1 MEESFGRY
9 LALCRHERVG
19 RYALEDAP
27 AWVFSDDGRRIL
39 WANAAGLAFLDI
51 RTLSGLA
58 RYRISETSPVSRR
71 LAYLATRGTT
81 GALERFRFFVGMRA
95 KPVACLC
102 ERLYLPDNDKPVL
115 AVAADAPAPSGESS
129 AAAGLLRL
137 LDQAGLAAALFDP
150 DGDLSGTTSALAA
163 SGLPADALAEVGDR
177 DGIDVLSGPAD
188 TGSLVLI
195 EDPMAIDLDELTI
208 EDSDESQAE
217 SEPAGDSA
225 PDSLE
230 PEDEAAQ
237 TAVNVPAD
245 LAGTEAFA
253 EAEPEEDATADQAEP
268 EPALAPEA
276 AEDAVDEGAETES
289 MDSEAE
295 DIPDTS
301 DEDGQAEDERPVEA
315 AADID
320 EPSIDDA
327 SIADASDETD
337 QTEDDDT
344 GQADAAS
351 GTEDQPSEAEAD
363 TENPL
368 KDDAVV
374 SGAPDTADG
383 IDETPAASEEETD
396 TEDAVAEDA
405 AGIGDAEPAVLQPER
420 SLDARSAT
428 AFAAVG
434 AALAAQ
440 TASTPPPSDT
450 AADADNDTDD
460 DRDRPVAEAEADTA
474 EAKDSSEAGT
484 AAEADEAEEAPVSH
498 EPEAV
503 TERIEDP
510 ADDPTAAAVASDD
523 GSAQTDAAQADR
535 SDADAAPGRK
545 RTVFDAIERLAVPLM
560 NLDLAKEPS
569 RLAPK
574 DDEPAEP
581 DVEPGNGTVPEPPVE
596 ASPALSP
603 TFVFRSR
610 TAPHRF
616 VWEMDEN
623 RRFSMITPDLADAVG
638 PVSGNVTGK
647 TWTEVAGTLGL
658 DNPRIAAT
666 IERGETWTGMR
677 VDWPV
682 DGTDKIVPVEL
693 TALPI
698 YDQSRTF
705 AGYRG
710 FGVCRTDRA
719 QTDAQAR
726 GLALA
731 QPLTAS
737 PASEADPI
745 ETAFGPSDGPDD
757 TSGATPDGQRP
768 DPAAFVTP
776 VLSEQPGPDRDIE
789 ERTGSETETDDLAA
803 PDTGPRET
811 EEAQADLSWQNY
823 LTAEA
828 LLRLFS
834 ETRTNADERAR
845 FEVLARTAGPDDD
858 ASGPDQ
864 DDGRPDGGPGGGS
877 EGGPD
882 RGPDAPSAE
891 TDTDREP
898 TDSSEAPENG
908 ADPLTRTAGAEPDA
922 EVHADAGPDRKPEA
936 DDDPQDEDSNV
947 VPLVRSEGRD
957 PNDKIHELSRPE
969 REAFLQIAE
978 ALGARMEGEDEDST
992 PGSDKPTGPTIE
1004 VVEPDAPVVALPS
1017 AFAIGRRDV
1026 PEGVLLDRLPIGV
1039 LLCRGAEVL
1048 FGNRAALDVLEY
1060 RSVADLRA
1068 AGGLESVFTDGAAA
1082 SSGDPD
1088 DEADRPITVRT
1099 RTGRTKSLVAR
1110 LYSVPWANDRALMI
1124 VLDDKAPPATPATP
1138 TALPQDSRVAEL
1150 ESILDTA
1157 TDGVLVMEN
1166 DGTIRAANK
1175 SAEALFGADRVDML
1189 GANLTDYLA
1198 PESHRSALDYID
1210 GLARNGVESV
1220 LNDGREVIGRTTT
1233 GGLIPM
1239 FMTIGRID
1247 RGAHSAKFC
1256 AVLRDITQWKK
1267 AEEDLTSARRQAETA
1282 SSQKS
1287 DFLAKI
1293 SHELRTPLNAIIGF
1307 SEVMLGE
1314 RLGPIGTERYKEY
1327 LSDIRASGDYIM
1339 SLINDLLDLSKI
1351 EAGKMDL
1358 TFEAVA
1364 VNDVLHNCV
1373 ALLQPEANRE
1383 RIIIRTSLSTSV
1395 PNVVAD
1401 ARSLQQIVL
1410 NLLSNAIKFNKKGG
1424 QVIVSSAYTE
1434 TGDVSVRVRDT
1445 GIGMSDEDLRLALE
1459 PFRQVQTTRPH
1470 TGGTGL
1476 GLPLTKALVEANRA
1490 SFSIDSTPQEGT
1502 MVEITFPSPRV
1513 LAE

>member
-9 LALCRHERVG
+9 LALCRHDRVG
-19 RYALEDAP
+19 RYAFEDAP

-39 WANAAGLAFLDI
+39 WANAAGLEFLDI

-58 RYRISETSPVSRR
+58 RYRFSETSPVSRR
-71 LAYLATRGTT
+71 LAHLATRGTT

-102 ERLYLPDNDKPVL
+102 ERLYLPDDGKPVL
-115 AVAADAPAPSGESS
+115 AVAADAPAASGDLP
-129 AAAGLLRL
+129 AAAGFLHV

-150 DGDLSGTTSALAA
+150 DGELFATTSALDA
-163 SGLPADALAEVGDR
+163 SGLPAEALAGQPDH
-177 DGIDVLSGPAD
+177 DGIDVLAGPDDA
-188 TGSLVLI
+188 GALILV
-195 EDPMAIDLDELTI
+195 EDPEAIEADAWAVDETDDDAP
-208 EDSDESQAE
+208 ENGAAEGDEAAVEPVPVETDEPDSDAVAEEAAASATDRADAEPIAETEYEDASPESAPSE
-217 SEPAGDSA
+217 SEPVERPETEAEAAPLDDTDAEGPDIAPSDA
-225 PDSLE
+225 EATPTIEWPDS
-230 PEDEAAQ
+230 
-237 TAVNVPAD
+237 
-245 LAGTEAFA
+245 
-253 EAEPEEDATADQAEP
+253 
-268 EPALAPEA
+268 
-276 AEDAVDEGAETES
+276 
-289 MDSEAE
+289 
-295 DIPDTS
+295 
-301 DEDGQAEDERPVEA
+301 
-315 AADID
+315 
-320 EPSIDDA
+320 DDA
-327 SIADASDETD
+327 A
-337 QTEDDDT
+337 
-344 GQADAAS
+344 GQADAP
-351 GTEDQPSEAEAD
+351 PSEPAQDDEDA
-363 TENPL
+363 PL
-368 KDDAVV
+368 
-374 SGAPDTADG
+374 
-383 IDETPAASEEETD
+383 DETAIAEVQNDGAEEIE
-396 TEDAVAEDA
+396 ERP
-405 AGIGDAEPAVLQPER
+405 AEPADEPDTEAGPEEDPSEPADAPPER
-420 SLDARSAT
+420 ALDARSAT

-434 AALAAQ
+434 AALAAETGS
-440 TASTPPPSDT
+440 TAPPPDEAAPADHDT
-450 AADADNDTDD
+450 
-460 DRDRPVAEAEADTA
+460 DTA
-474 EAKDSSEAGT
+474 EAG
-484 AAEADEAEEAPVSH
+484 AEHRTDGL
-498 EPEAV
+498 
-503 TERIEDP
+503 
-510 ADDPTAAAVASDD
+510 ADDAVEPDVPGEDSDD
-523 GSAQTDAAQADR
+523 RSAEIRQSQ
-535 SDADAAPGRK
+535 DADAEKPDEPDDAEAAPARPDPEAGAADGDAPAADHGQDAPAPGGDAKDGDVASGRK

-560 NLDLAKEPS
+560 NLDMGREPS

-574 DDEPAEP
+574 DDEPAEQ
-581 DVEPGNGTVPEPPVE
+581 DVGPENGTVPEPPVE
-596 ASPALSP
+596 TGPAVASS
-603 TFVFRSR
+603 FVFRSR

-638 PVSGNVTGK
+638 PNSGNVTGK
-647 TWTEVAGTLGL
+647 TWTEVAEALGL

-677 VDWPV
+677 VEWPV
-682 DGTDKIVPVEL
+682 DGTDRIVPVEL

-719 QTDAQAR
+719 QNDPQAR
-726 GLALA
+726 GLKLA
-731 QPLTAS
+731 QPLVAPQTG
-737 PASEADPI
+737 DDTPI
-745 ETAFGPSDGPDD
+745 ETAFGPSDDTDD
-757 TSGATPDGQRP
+757 TGDATADRLSP

-776 VLSEQPGPDRDIE
+776 TLSEPTDEPSASPSGAETDPDAGPDAADTPDTEPETSTLPDIE
-789 ERTGSETETDDLAA
+789 PQTADA
-803 PDTGPRET
+803 
-811 EEAQADLSWQNY
+811 EEARADLSWQNY

-834 ETRTNADERAR
+834 ETRTDADERAR
-845 FEVLARTAGPDDD
+845 FEALARAAGPDGDTP
-858 ASGPDQ
+858 GPDR
-864 DDGRPDGGPGGGS
+864 DDRPDGDPGGGS

-882 RGPDAPSAE
+882 QGPDGPSAE
-891 TDTDREP
+891 TEPDPEPADTD
-898 TDSSEAPENG
+898 EAPEDG
-908 ADPLTRTAGAEPDA
+908 ADPLTRTAEAGEEKQAEASAGSDDQVGADTA
-922 EVHADAGPDRKPEA
+922 TDQ
-936 DDDPQDEDSNV
+936 DPQSNV
-947 VPLVRSEGRD
+947 VPLVRSESRE
-957 PNDKIHELSRPE
+957 PNDKIQELSRPE

-978 ALGARMEGEDEDST
+978 ALGARMEGEDEDPAS
-992 PGSDKPTGPTIE
+992 GGDKPAGPTIE

-1026 PEGVLLDRLPIGV
+1026 PEGILLDRLPIGV

-1048 FGNRAALDVLEY
+1048 FGNRAALDALEY

-1068 AGGLESVFTDGAAA
+1068 AGGLESVFTDGATAA
-1082 SSGDPD
+1082 PGDPD

-1099 RTGRTKSLVAR
+1099 RTGRSKALVAR

-1124 VLDDKAPPATPATP
+1124 VLDDTAPAPPPAP
-1138 TALPQDSRVAEL
+1138 AIALPQDSRVAEL

-1247 RGAHSAKFC
+1247 RGEHSAKFC

-1327 LSDIRASGDYIM
+1327 LTDIRASGDYIM

-1445 GIGMSDEDLRLALE
+1445 GIGMSDEDVRLALE